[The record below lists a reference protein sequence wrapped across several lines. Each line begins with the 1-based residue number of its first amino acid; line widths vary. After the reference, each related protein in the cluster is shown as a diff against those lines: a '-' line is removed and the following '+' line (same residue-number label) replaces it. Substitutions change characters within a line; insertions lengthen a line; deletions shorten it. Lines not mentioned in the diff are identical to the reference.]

1 MDAVMPGTC
10 AISYGYMSRARSTTA
25 CNSTTPR
32 STTVNKSP
40 SPVSDGLDEHQGKY
54 FRLACSPESSS
65 STTDMSSAMSVA
77 LSKDKSPGLEKNW
90 ISEFDKA
97 LNLLKS
103 NAPEERL
110 DIHMPYSQYLKLEE
124 SWSKIKSDTCS
135 EDKSYPRLS
144 YNSVTETVTVVTVP
158 KDLHE
163 VAASELRRQIMN
175 GIVEYLSHHSPE
187 SLGRIVDAGSSDV
200 RGSSGGY
207 EHSVKQADGLFKYL
221 GPGAGRATV
230 AFEVGF
236 SQNYGSLL
244 DNKDMWIQGCHAKA
258 CVLMCL
264 NECPRF
270 RNPTEPF
277 ENIGDVPAEKAAMN
291 RHANATAPL
300 DGSYFPQISYRDH
313 IWAGG
318 VTEAFI
324 EVWRADGHEKFPLIE
339 ARRPHHNLPTT
350 LGLRVSE
357 FFEGDAWQ
365 ALGIED
371 FNLPFNGPF
380 YLTLLEAGMVKMASG
395 RFADFITTP

>member
-1 MDAVMPGTC
+1 MDA
-10 AISYGYMSRARSTTA
+10 RARSTTA
-25 CNSTTPR
+25 CNSTARR

-40 SPVSDGLDEHQGKY
+40 SPVSDGSDEHQGKY
-54 FRLACSPESSS
+54 SKLACSPESSS

-77 LSKDKSPGLEKNW
+77 LSKDKSPGPDENW

-103 NAPEERL
+103 NAPEQRL

-124 SWSKIKSDTCS
+124 SWSKVKSDTCS

-144 YNSVTETVTVVTVP
+144 YNSVTETVTVLTVP
-158 KDLHE
+158 KNLHE
-163 VAASELRRQIMN
+163 VAASELRFQIMS
-175 GIVEYLSHHSPE
+175 GIREYLSHHSPE

-207 EHSVKQADGLFKYL
+207 EHSVTQADGLFQYR
-221 GPGAGRATV
+221 GDGGNPATV
-230 AFEVGF
+230 AFEAGF
-236 SQNYGSLL
+236 SQNYDSLL
-244 DNKDMWIQGCHAKA
+244 HNKDMRIQGCHAKA
-258 CVLMCL
+258 CVLICL
-264 NECPRF
+264 NESPRF

-277 ENIGDVPAEKAAMN
+277 ENIGDVAAEKAAMN
-291 RHANATAPL
+291 RHADATAQL
-300 DGSYFPQISYRDH
+300 DGSYFPQINYRDH

-350 LGLRVSE
+350 LGLHVSE
-357 FFEGDAWQ
+357 FFED
-365 ALGIED
+365 D
-371 FNLPFNGPF
+371 PTFNIPFNGPF
-380 YLTLLEAGMVKMASG
+380 YLTLLETEMVKMAAG